1 MCYVVEIA
9 INVTVTGIILVFAML
24 LMLVLILYVFGFV
37 SVSATKAKDKKAEKA
52 RLAALSDMKESA
64 SVVEPI
70 IQVPTVNDS
79 DDEVVAVIS
88 AAIAAIYQN
97 SNVKPVIKSIKKA
110 SSRRSSWATAG
121 IVDNTR
127 AF

>member
-1 MCYVVEIA
+1 MVDIA
-9 INVTVTGIILVFAML
+9 INVTVTGIILVFSML
-24 LMLVLILYVFGFV
+24 FALVLILYVFGFV
-37 SVSATKAKDKKAEKA
+37 SVSVTKAKDKKAERAK
-52 RLAALSDMKESA
+52 LAALSDMKETV
-64 SVVEPI
+64 SVV
-70 IQVPTVNDS
+70 VPDVQSATVNVS
-79 DDEVVAVIS
+79 DDEEVVAVIS

-97 SNVKPVIKSIKKA
+97 SNVKPVIKSIKKV